1 MYSVEWKLN
10 QYVSAWAHCHQ
21 LDMKGK
27 SIMISTS
34 SRFFSCK
41 EEELVTP
48 KSHAPI
54 VSFSKK
60 NIQMECPSMLP
71 QWQLILPTCHSK
83 PCHTLPTI
91 HSFFLSHACIGVRR
105 IVDLLKLMVRGSL
118 NVKLL
123 FPRFS
128 ELFERMV
135 LKV

>member
-1 MYSVEWKLN
+1 MYSVEWKPN
-10 QYVSAWAHCHQ
+10 QYVSAWAHRHQ

-34 SRFFSCK
+34 SRFFSWKK
-41 EEELVTP
+41 EPVTLE
-48 KSHAPI
+48 SHAPI
-54 VSFSKK
+54 VFFSKK
-60 NIQMECPSMLP
+60 NTQMECPSMLP

-105 IVDLLKLMVRGSL
+105 IVDLLEFMVRGSL

-128 ELFERMV
+128 EFFERMV
-135 LKV
+135 LRV